1 MMKFPYEKYFLENGL
16 QVILHQDNS
25 IPLTAVNL
33 WYRVGSANDPTG
45 KSGLAHL
52 FEHMMFQGSKHIP
65 KGMHFK
71 IIQEAGGT
79 LNASTSFDR
88 TNYFEKIPAN
98 FLEHALWLE
107 SDRMGFLLDALDDEK
122 LQNQKG
128 VVANERMERYDNQP
142 YGRAFETLLKNLF
155 PVDHP
160 YAAPTIGWMD
170 HIKSYSLDDVKKFF
184 RDYYS
189 VTNCS
194 LVVAGSIDLNNAK
207 YLIEKYFAEL
217 QPFKV
222 NGKNENNFSTM
233 PENLNLN
240 FTDDVQLERIYF
252 AWRTDKAF
260 GEDDAA
266 LDLLSQILAGSKN
279 SRLNKLLMIE
289 NQFAQDVS
297 TFNFSGIYDGMFVIM
312 TTLKPEY
319 CEKNI
324 EAKIFTEIEK
334 IISNGVEEGELSR
347 IKNSLKASFV
357 YSIQN
362 LDMIA
367 DQMNHYNFY
376 TGEPDYF
383 QEDID
388 RYSAVTINDIVR
400 VAKKYLT
407 KPFLKLKVNPK

>member
-1 MMKFPYEKYFLENGL
+1 MKFPYEKYFLDNGL

-25 IPLTAVNL
+25 IPLAAANL
-33 WYRVGSANDPTG
+33 WYRVGSANDPKG

-71 IIQEAGGT
+71 IIQEAGGA

-88 TNYFEKIPAN
+88 TNYFEKVPAN

-107 SDRMGFLLDALDDEK
+107 SDRLGFLLDALDEEK
-122 LQNQKG
+122 LQNQKD

-155 PVDHP
+155 PDEHP
-160 YAAPTIGWMD
+160 YSTPTIGWMD
-170 HIKSYSLDDVKKFF
+170 HIKSYSLNDVKNFF
-184 RDYYS
+184 REYYS
-189 VTNCS
+189 VSNCS
-194 LVVAGSIDLNNAK
+194 LVVAGSFDLNKTK

-222 NGKNENNFSTM
+222 NGKREKKFSVIFENKNV
-233 PENLNLN
+233 EL
-240 FTDDVQLERIYF
+240 TDDVQLERIYF
-252 AWRTDKAF
+252 AWHTGAAF

-289 NQFAQDVS
+289 NQFVQDVG
-297 TFNFSGIYDGMFVIM
+297 TFNFSGKYDGMFVIM
-312 TTLKPEY
+312 STLKPEY
-319 CEKNI
+319 DEQNI
-324 EAKIFTEIEK
+324 EAKIFSEIGK
-334 IISNGVEEGELSR
+334 IISNGVDESELLR

-362 LDMIA
+362 LDVIA
-367 DQMNHYNFY
+367 DQLNHYNFY

-383 QEDID
+383 QKDID
-388 RYSAVTINDIVR
+388 RYSSVTGDDIVR